1 MTDVP
6 AVPPAPSAT
15 VDGPADDTA
24 PSTSPPPSLT
34 GPELLALDPDA
45 AAARWASLDDAALDA
60 EVSAYRAALEG
71 ARAEL
76 VGLGLAVNLEDGQ
89 TGTIAGIEVIGGRA
103 GRDAESAPT
112 PLHSARRFKRAQPHH
127 HLNIHHPLSFS
138 LSGRGGRR
146 LPARLRRRPGPVG
159 VAGE

>member
-1 MTDVP
+1 MTDAP

-60 EVSAYRAALEG
+60 EVSAYRTALEG

-76 VGLGLAVNLEDGQ
+76 VGLGRAVNLEDGQ
-89 TGTIAGIEVIGGRA
+89 TGTIAGIEASGGRA
-103 GRDAESAPT
+103 GRGAESTLSRCIGAVFQTCPT
-112 PLHSARRFKRAQPHH
+112 SPSS
-127 HLNIHHPLSFS
+127 IILSFS
-138 LSGRGGRR
+138 FSGRGGRR